1 VNGQRIGIYDIV
13 GTLARGGTAVVYLAR
28 QAALDR
34 EVALKRLDLDSSP
47 LLAQRFVREA
57 RLAAA
62 LDHPNVVTVFDF
74 FEHDAVPYIAMEY
87 VAGGSL
93 RPFVGRLALPQVI
106 RVLEGVLA
114 GLGHAEER
122 GVAHRDLKPENVLLT
137 RRGGVKIA
145 DFGIARAY
153 NAVTAQLTST
163 GSAIG
168 TPAYMAPEQ
177 AQNERL
183 GPYTDMYAVGVIAY
197 ELLAGRPPFKGSTP
211 VAVLYQHVHA
221 PPPPL
226 DEVAPN
232 TPPRVREWVGWLLA
246 KEPLARPASAT
257 EAWEALEEI
266 AVEGVGPYW
275 RRAGAITAPMA
286 PEPPASDAP
295 VADEQPTT
303 ADSPPERPTLVDTT
317 DRPAPLDAPDGIP
330 RRRIAAAVAVAVTAG
345 VLGLLLL
352 RSDDAPHSSPSRAA
366 TPFDFDGDGREE
378 LVLGMPESAARDAPV
393 ASGVVVVH
401 EGPGSSDSAV
411 ISPNDAGVRGASAG
425 RDQFGGGLAS
435 ADFNRDGLADLAVGA
450 PGREL
455 VSVVYG
461 TENGLAGG
469 ATDQIPASAMGLPE
483 TAGRYGVG
491 LAAADFDGNGFGD
504 LVIGAPGPVPVAAG
518 QGVMQIIFG
527 AAGGLQIGR
536 PRAIPPPDDALGDFG
551 NRLRAADVNGDGL
564 LDIVAGAPD
573 RLYEPSA
580 GHLVFCPGKRGG
592 PDACVRVGVTAD
604 GGTSSLGIADVD
616 GDDYEDIVQGD
627 GGGERGDGG
636 EVRLWR
642 GGPRG
647 PAARPISIDQDT
659 ADVAGRD
666 EPNDGFGTVVDV
678 GDTDPDGHADML
690 IGAPGENGGA
700 GAVTLVRGAERGW
713 AAVGSEAWHKDLP
726 DVPGTGAPDEHFGSA
741 VGVLQLTDD
750 HQLDLVVIAGGARR
764 LGAAVTVIQG
774 TRGAFAPSEA
784 LASRI
789 ERLAEQ
795 VEPSGINAL
804 RIGRPGR
811 QPSSPQ

>member
-1 VNGQRIGIYDIV
+1 MNGQRIGIYEIV

-34 EVALKRLDLDSSP
+34 DVALKRLDLESSP

-74 FEHDAVPYIAMEY
+74 FEHEGVPYIAMEY

-93 RPFVGRLALPQVI
+93 RPFVGRLALPQVV

-137 RRGGVKIA
+137 RRGAVKIA

-153 NAVTAQLTST
+153 TAVTAQLTST

-183 GPYTDMYAVGVIAY
+183 GPYTDIYAVGVVAY
-197 ELLAGRPPFKGSTP
+197 ELLTGRPPFEGSTP
-211 VAVLYQHVHA
+211 VAVLYQHVHT

-226 DEVAPN
+226 AEVAPD
-232 TPPRVREWVGWLLA
+232 TPPRVREWVDWLLA

-257 EAWEALEEI
+257 DAWEALEEI
-266 AVEGVGPYW
+266 AVDGLGPYW
-275 RRAGAITAPMA
+275 RRAGAITAPLAAELPA
-286 PEPPASDAP
+286 PDAP
-295 VADEQPTT
+295 AADEQPTT
-303 ADSPPERPTLVDTT
+303 ADSPPEGPTLVDTR
-317 DRPAPLDAPDGIP
+317 DRPAPLDAADEVP
-330 RRRIAAAVAVAVTAG
+330 RRRIATAFAVAVTAG

-352 RSDDAPHSSPSRAA
+352 RSDDAPPSSPSRAA

-401 EGPGSSDSAV
+401 EGPGSSESTV
-411 ISPNDAGVRGASAG
+411 ITPGDAGVRGAPAVED
-425 RDQFGGGLAS
+425 RFGGGLAS
-435 ADFNRDGLADLAVGA
+435 ADFNRDGLADLAIGS

-455 VSVVYG
+455 VSVIYG
-461 TENGLAGG
+461 TKDGLAGG
-469 ATDQIPASAMGLPE
+469 RTEQIPASAMRLPE
-483 TAGRYGVG
+483 TAGRFGVG

-504 LVIGAPGPVPVAAG
+504 LVISAPGPVPVAAG
-518 QGVMQIIFG
+518 RGAMRIVFG
-527 AAGGLQIGR
+527 GAGGLETGR
-536 PRAIPPPDDALGDFG
+536 AAPIRPPDDTLEDFG
-551 NRLRAADVNGDGL
+551 NRIRAADVNGDGR
-564 LDIVAGAPD
+564 LDVVAGAPD
-573 RLYEPSA
+573 RLYRRSA
-580 GHLVFCPGKRGG
+580 GHLVFCPGKPEG
-592 PDACVRVGVTAD
+592 PDACVRVGRSAD
-604 GGTSSLGIADVD
+604 GGTSSLGIADVN

-627 GGGERGDGG
+627 GGGEPGDGG
-636 EVRLWR
+636 EVRLWL
-642 GGPRG
+642 GGRRG
-647 PAARPISIDQDT
+647 PAVRPITIDQGT
-659 ADVAGRD
+659 ADVDGRD
-666 EPNDGFGTVVDV
+666 EPEDGFGSVVDV
-678 GDTDPDGHADML
+678 GDTDPDGFADIL
-690 IGAPGENGGA
+690 IGAPGEDGEK
-700 GAVTLVRGAERGW
+700 GAVTLVRGAKRGW
-713 AAVGSEAWHKDLP
+713 AKVGSEAWFKDLP
-726 DVPGTGAPDEHFGSA
+726 DVPGTGTPGDRFGSA
-741 VGVLQLTDD
+741 IGLLQLTDD
-750 HQLDLVVIAGGARR
+750 DELDLVVISGGATR
-764 LGAAVTVIQG
+764 LGGAVTVIQG
-774 TRGAFAPSEA
+774 TPGAFAPSEA
-784 LASRI
+784 LASPI

-795 VEPSGINAL
+795 VEPSGIDTL

-811 QPSSPQ
+811 QPASPQ

>member
-1 VNGQRIGIYDIV
+1 VNGQRIGIYEIV

-34 EVALKRLDLDSSP
+34 EVALKRLELESSP

-74 FEHDAVPYIAMEY
+74 FEQDGVPYIAMEY

-122 GVAHRDLKPENVLLT
+122 AVAHRDLKPENVLLT
-137 RRGGVKIA
+137 RRGAVKIA

-153 NAVTAQLTST
+153 TAITAQLTST
-163 GSAIG
+163 GTAIG

-197 ELLAGRPPFKGSTP
+197 ELLAGRPPFEGSTP
-211 VAVLYQHVHA
+211 VAVLYQHVHTA
-221 PPPPL
+221 PPSL
-226 DEVAPN
+226 AEIAPD
-232 TPPRVREWVGWLLA
+232 TPPRIRDWVGRLLA
-246 KEPLARPASAT
+246 KDPLARPASAT
-257 EAWEALEEI
+257 DAWEALEEI
-266 AVEGVGPYW
+266 AVEGLGPYW
-275 RRAGAITAPMA
+275 RRAGAIMAPLA
-286 PEPPASDAP
+286 PEPSAPDAAA
-295 VADEQPTT
+295 ADQQPTT
-303 ADSPPERPTLVDTT
+303 VDSPPASPTLVDTK
-317 DRPAPLDAPDGIP
+317 DREAARREATGGNP
-330 RRRIAAAVAVAVTAG
+330 RGRIAAAVAMTVTAG

-352 RSDDAPHSSPSRAA
+352 RADDDPRSSPSRAA

-378 LVLGMPESAARDAPV
+378 LVLGMPLSAARDAPV

-401 EGPGSSDSAV
+401 EGPGSNDSNV
-411 ISPNDAGVRGASAG
+411 IAPGDAGVRGAPADG
-425 RDQFGGGLAS
+425 DRFGGGLAS

-461 TENGLAGG
+461 TEDGLAGG
-469 ATDQIPASAMGLPE
+469 RTDQIPASAMRLPE

-491 LAAADFDGNGFGD
+491 LAAADFNGDGFGD
-504 LVIGAPGPVPVAAG
+504 LVIGAPGAVPVAAG
-518 QGVMQIIFG
+518 RGVMQLLFG
-527 AAGGLQIGR
+527 GADGLEVDR
-536 PRAIPPPDDALGDFG
+536 PTAIPPPDDAFRDFG
-551 NRLRAADVNGDGL
+551 NRIRAADVNGDGL
-564 LDIVAGAPD
+564 LDVVAGAPD
-573 RLYEPSA
+573 RLYERSA

-616 GDDYEDIVQGD
+616 GDGYEDIVQGD

-636 EVRLWR
+636 EVRLWL
-642 GGPRG
+642 GGPSG
-647 PAARPISIDQDT
+647 PAERPITIHQDT
-659 ADVAGRD
+659 PDVHGRD
-666 EPNDGFGTVVDV
+666 EPEDGFGSVVDV
-678 GDTDPDGHADML
+678 GDTDPDGYADML
-690 IGAPGENGGA
+690 IGAPGEDGGK
-700 GAVTLVRGAERGW
+700 GVVTLVRGAKRGW
-713 AAVGSEAWHKDLP
+713 AAVGSEAWYKDLP
-726 DVPGTGAPDEHFGSA
+726 DVPGTGRPDERFGSA

-750 HQLDLVVIAGGARR
+750 DRLDLVVISGGARR
-764 LGAAVTVIQG
+764 LGGAVTVIQG
-774 TRGAFAPSEA
+774 TPGAFAPSEA

-811 QPSSPQ
+811 QPADQ